1 MSRSVDPPDPMGCRG
16 SGVGA
21 EARGRRQRRGLEGTT
36 GDRGRGAGSRSHLR
50 DLRTRRDRRLERSGF
65 DRRRGATMLDDACRE
80 SPANVTNVVHNLD
93 LPGSS
98 RTATPATFRP
108 LLGQGSGTAK
118 SARGPRTENPIR
130 EASFGRSRHVSGHF
144 GGWSSLE
151 SGTYFGTRLRS
162 EMRQSRKRRSP
173 ARNVRALGHVPIA
186 LGDVPAAVGDA
197 ADGFDATT
205 AVVYRAVVGQPRGR
219 ALDIEA
225 IIA

>member
-1 MSRSVDPPDPMGCRG
+1 MIPPIRLAAGAPALELKHEGEGSDAVWKGRPATVVAAPAAAVTFGTSGRDVIVGSRGPDSIAAEGQRCSTTHVVNRLQMSRMWSTIWTC
-16 SGVGA
+16 
-21 EARGRRQRRGLEGTT
+21 
-36 GDRGRGAGSRSHLR
+36 
-50 DLRTRRDRRLERSGF
+50 RDRHARRLRRRLGHYWAREVEPPSPLGDPGLRIRSG
-65 DRRRGATMLDDACRE
+65 RPVSA
-80 SPANVTNVVHNLD
+80 D
-93 LPGSS
+93 LG
-98 RTATPATFRP
+98 TFRVI
-108 LLGQGSGTAK
+108 
-118 SARGPRTENPIR
+118 SAG
-130 EASFGRSRHVSGHF
+130 GV
-144 GGWSSLE
+144 GWSSLE